1 MSDLA
6 RHAGLLPA
14 TNEPLRVAI
23 RRMRWFRAAFRR
35 YLDHLERELGARY
48 EIDDARLAAVFVR
61 WLRKV
66 EAQKPRDPA
75 ARRSFF
81 EFSAGLMLR
90 EMTADMPVRV
100 AQAPTRAAG
109 DGAAAF
115 WPEGYACTMF
125 CIAVTSAAVAQEFQA
140 ETQTTPA
147 LHDLRHW
154 WSFRENA
161 AEDPRVSIGFLD
173 TLIGN
178 EPDWSMP
185 EIFAR
190 RLRREIGPDDPASR
204 LGAGG

>member
-6 RHAGLLPA
+6 RHAALLPA

-23 RRMRWFRAAFRR
+23 RRMRWFRAAFRHH
-35 YLDHLERELGARY
+35 LDHLERELGARF
-48 EIDDARLAAVFVR
+48 EIDDARLAAAFVR

-66 EAQKPRDPA
+66 EAQKPNDPA
-75 ARRSFF
+75 ARRAFF

-90 EMTADMPVRV
+90 EMTADMPLRV
-100 AQAPTRAAG
+100 VERPTKAPT
-109 DGAAAF
+109 DGAASF

-125 CIAVTSAAVAQEFQA
+125 CISVASAAVAQEFQA

-161 AEDPRVSIGFLD
+161 TEDPRVSIGFLD

-178 EPDWSMP
+178 EPDWIMP
-185 EIFAR
+185 ETFAH
-190 RLRREIGPDDPASR
+190 RLRREIAPDPAAPRIGS
-204 LGAGG
+204 AD